1 MKNVRL
7 SLLAMGTMLA
17 ATNAAM
23 AGTLGAFQFSDAP
36 GALTTAAAISSR
48 VTYANPG
55 ETLKTFVA
63 FNVGSGDYLLKNDSG
78 NTINNT
84 TLKFTA
90 TVTDGDELLRL
101 FDAATYLSG
110 LSAAGCSIPTGA
122 ANPLVITCA
131 IKQLKSGDSFPA
143 FTVFYEAPAKVTG
156 GAGVGDADD
165 SDKVKLDI
173 NITYAESD
181 NGGNPLPNSVIN
193 KPMLDVDAVTLGT
206 DNPSF
211 VRSAVPKA
219 GSSLFTG
226 ARGVATSTDKWT
238 TTVVVPP
245 DFVVPTG
252 TYTTAEIAE
261 TVTDVANASC
271 SSIAADLLTCSSSTL
286 TIPGTFAALKI
297 YFRRDASTLVNPNRP
312 NDINSAKIF
321 YSNPAQPNVQIGA
334 GNYPIELPA
343 CNVTT
348 YGPLPQPGIPCINK
362 RTRYTN
368 SNLPGND
375 PRWLKDWEFEIFAV
389 DNGKYEQ

>member
-1 MKNVRL
+1 MKNVKRR
-7 SLLAMGTMLA
+7 SLVVGILLA
-17 ATNAAM
+17 ATNVAI
-23 AGTLGAFQFSDAP
+23 AGTLDAFQFSDAP
-36 GALTTAAAISSR
+36 GAATTVAAISNR
-48 VTYANPG
+48 VTYAKPG

-63 FNVGSGDYLLKNDSG
+63 FNVGSGAYLLKNGSG

-84 TLKFTA
+84 TLRFTA
-90 TVTDGDELLRL
+90 TVTDGSELLKL
-101 FDAATYLSG
+101 FDPATYLAA
-110 LSAAGCSIPTGA
+110 LSAAGCVIPTAA

-131 IKQLKSGDSFPA
+131 IRQLKAGDSFPA

-156 GAGVGDADD
+156 GTGVGDPVD

-173 NITYAESD
+173 NVTYAESD
-181 NGGNPLPNSVIN
+181 NGGNPQPNSVID
-193 KPMLDVDAVTLGT
+193 KPMLEADAVTLGT

-252 TYTTAEIAE
+252 SYTTAEIAE
-261 TVTDVANASC
+261 TVTDVANANC
-271 SSIAADLLTCSSSTL
+271 ASIAANLLTCSASTL
-286 TIPGTFAALKI
+286 TIPGAFAALKI

-312 NDINSAKIF
+312 GDINSAKIF
-321 YSNPAQPNVQIGA
+321 YANPAQPNPQIGA
-334 GNYPIELPA
+334 ANYPIEVPA
-343 CNVTT
+343 CSVTT

-362 RTRYTN
+362 RTRFTN

-375 PRWLKDWEFEIFAV
+375 PQWLKDWEFEIFAV
-389 DNGKYEQ
+389 DNGRYEQ